1 MDKLVIFF
9 SKRGENY
16 SVGNLSEGNAEHI
29 AHVIQKITGADIYEI
44 KPVQPYPDSYKA
56 CVQQAVQEMRTNAR
70 PEISNPIES
79 LAEYKTI
86 YLCYP
91 NWCGTFPRIVATFIE
106 SHDLSGKTIYPMC
119 TNEGSGMGRSVDEL
133 RSLSPNSIIKPG
145 LSIRGSLARNSD
157 DAIEE
162 WLKK

>member
-1 MDKLVIFF
+1 
-9 SKRGENY
+9 
-16 SVGNLSEGNAEHI
+16 
-29 AHVIQKITGADIYEI
+29 
-44 KPVQPYPDSYKA
+44 
-56 CVQQAVQEMRTNAR
+56 QEMRTNAR

-133 RSLSPNSIIKPG
+133 RSLSPKSIIKPG
-145 LSIRGSLARNSD
+145 LSIRGTLARNSD